1 MQFSKNKI
9 FFYFLS
15 FLLSFGIMDLI
26 KILAPGREFMDKTSL
41 LIDIRSAYDQ
51 LTKLEK
57 KVASYVLEN
66 PKDVVTSLP
75 TTAAWAIPLYS
86 TSAAL

>member
-1 MQFSKNKI
+1 
-9 FFYFLS
+9 
-15 FLLSFGIMDLI
+15 
-26 KILAPGREFMDKTSL
+26 MDKTSL

-86 TSAAL
+86 ASAAL